1 MGSIPGRGGSAV
13 AALEQSAGG
22 LSCLPPLGRSGGG
35 LEPTPLLG
43 ESGGEGSI
51 QRPLRL

>member
-1 MGSIPGRGGSAV
+1 MCV
-13 AALEQSAGG
+13 LVLVQSV
-22 LSCLPPLGRSGGG
+22 SDMCCLPPLGRSGGG